1 MSLEEVF
8 HGKKF
13 CFRIVRCLA
22 SGRKKNVILD
32 VDILPGCQNGT
43 KVIFQGAGHERRDG
57 SRQDIVFQIEEIQHE
72 RFSRIRA
79 DLTMDARFD
88 VSSAG
93 GMNGGDVSFQG
104 VDGQELVF
112 TVPCPT
118 NGQLSGIHLFPSG
131 GMPTRDGDQRGQL
144 YFRYIIFVFR
154 CNLPSHLSGVG
165 GR

>member
-1 MSLEEVF
+1 MSLEELF

-13 CFRIVRCLA
+13 CFRIVRCLV

-32 VDILPGCQNGT
+32 VDIPPACQNGT
-43 KVIFQGAGHERRDG
+43 KVIFRGAGHERRDG
-57 SRQDIVFQIEEIQHE
+57 SRQDIVFRIEEIQHE

-79 DLTMDARFD
+79 DLTMDARFN

-93 GMNGGDVSFQG
+93 DMNGADVCFQG

-112 TVPCPT
+112 TVPNST

-144 YFRYIIFVFR
+144 YFRYVILVFDA
-154 CNLPSHLSGVG
+154 NLCLISLA
-165 GR
+165 